1 MIAPL
6 INGTF
11 PLIALDAV
19 RENSTAPTSIITY
32 GRFLEYIDNGW
43 VKKVD
48 FYNNSKFAIV
58 EASTP
63 ESGYRVQRIGVNVP
77 NKDVKL
83 IRKLKDFEINFDV
96 HAVEASTKAFEL
108 FSVNFFTVSIFFG
121 LLFGLY
127 FVVNRVS
134 DRSNKTRRNNSGGGG
149 MNNPFNPFGFRQF
162 FQTRARYDS
171 VPVTGVT
178 FDDVAGIDE
187 VKEEFQEIVTFLKKP
202 ERYTRVGA
210 KIPKGVLLSGP
221 PGTGKTLL
229 AKAIAG
235 EAKVPFFSC
244 SASEFVELFVGIGA
258 SRIRDLFRRAKAKTP
273 CIIFIDEIDAVGRQ
287 RGFGVGGGNDE
298 REQTLN
304 QLLTEMDGFETNN
317 GVIVIA
323 ATNRVDILDSALL
336 RPGRFD
342 RQLTVGFPD
351 AKARLAILKVHA
363 KDKKLDKDVEIQT
376 IAKRTPG
383 FSGADLANVMNEAAI
398 LTARYNEKAITT
410 KRLNEALDKVTGGI
424 PRPPMEENRYKRILA
439 YHEVGHALTASLL
452 EYHDPVEMVSLI
464 PRGRT
469 RSTTT
474 FVPSEETM
482 YSRNQL
488 LTRLVSLLAGRAA
501 EEVVFGKAEVTT
513 IAVDDIQRAT
523 ILARQIVTE
532 YGMSPLGPVALEDTQ
547 PRDAMLRS
555 AGQSYSEELTTLID
569 TMVRLH
575 VEHAYNEALSII
587 QNNRSL
593 LDKLVNQ
600 IIQKE
605 TLEGYEIRSLL
616 ADAKP
621 IRLLLPASKL
631 KQNSSVVELIRKEM
645 ENLLNTQK
653 YIDKIKTIRSQEDEE
668 KLLEEV
674 MDEATTK
681 VQQSDNL
688 ISVVNLISS
697 EPSFT

>member
-1 MIAPL
+1 M
-6 INGTF
+6 NGLFIGGPTN
-11 PLIALDAV
+11 LIAL
-19 RENSTAPTSIITY
+19 ENIKETNIAPTSIITY

-48 FYNNSKFAIV
+48 FYNNSKFAVV
-58 EASTP
+58 EAATP
-63 ESGYRVQRIGVNVP
+63 ESGYRLQRIGVNVP

-83 IRKLKDFEINFDV
+83 IRKLKDSSINFDV
-96 HAVEASTKAFEL
+96 HAVEPSAKAFEL

-121 LLFGLY
+121 LIFGLY
-127 FVVNRVS
+127 FIVNRIT
-134 DRSNKTRRNNSGGGG
+134 SNNGRNNSGG

-178 FDDVAGIDE
+178 FDDIAGIDE
-187 VKEEFQEIVTFLKKP
+187 IKEEFQEIVTFLKKP

-258 SRIRDLFRRAKAKTP
+258 SRIRDLFRRAKSKTP

-342 RQLTVGFPD
+342 RQLAVGFPD

-363 KDKKLDKDVEIQT
+363 KDKKLDKDIEIQT

-469 RSTTT
+469 KSSTT

-547 PRDAMLRS
+547 PRDAFMRNS
-555 AGQSYSEELTTLID
+555 SQSYSEELTTLID

-575 VEHAYNEALSII
+575 IEHAYNEALSII
-587 QNNRSL
+587 QDNRLL

-616 ADAKP
+616 AEAKP

-631 KQNSSVVELIRKEM
+631 NQNSSVVELIREEM
-645 ENLLNTQK
+645 ENLLNTPK
-653 YIDKIKTIRSQEDEE
+653 YIEKIKTVRSQEDEE
-668 KLLEEV
+668 KLFEDV
-674 MDEATTK
+674 MDEATLKIQKNEKLT
-681 VQQSDNL
+681 
-688 ISVVNLISS
+688 SVVKLIGTES
-697 EPSFT
+697 TI

>member
-6 INGTF
+6 TSGTHT
-11 PLIALDAV
+11 LVAVDAV
-19 RENSTAPTSIITY
+19 RENSPAPTSIITY

-43 VKKVD
+43 VKRVD
-48 FYNNSKFAIV
+48 FYNNSKFAVV

-63 ESGYRVQRIGVNVP
+63 ESDYKSQRIGVNVP

-83 IRKLKDFEINFDV
+83 IRKLKDSGINFDV
-96 HAVEASTKAFEL
+96 HAIEGATKDFAF
-108 FSVNFFTVSIFFG
+108 FSLNFFTVSIIFG
-121 LLFGLY
+121 LVIGVY
-127 FVVNRVS
+127 FLVNRVS
-134 DRSNKTRRNNSGGGG
+134 DRSNKSRRNSGGGG
-149 MNNPFNPFGFRQF
+149 LNNPFNPFGFRQF

-287 RGFGVGGGNDE
+287 RGSGIGGGNDE

-363 KDKKLDKDVEIQT
+363 KDKKLDKDVELQT

-398 LTARYNEKAITT
+398 LTARYNEKSITT

-469 RSTTT
+469 RSSTT

-523 ILARQIVTE
+523 GLARQIITE

-547 PRDAMLRS
+547 PRDAMIRTS
-555 AGQSYSEELTTLID
+555 GQSYSEELTTLID

-575 VEHAYNEALSII
+575 IEHAYNEALSII
-587 QNNRSL
+587 QNNRAL

-616 ADAKP
+616 AEAKP

-631 KQNSSVVELIRKEM
+631 KQNSSVVELIREEM
-645 ENLLNTQK
+645 EGLLNTAK
-653 YIDKIKTIRSQEDEE
+653 YIERIKTIRSQDDEE
-668 KLLEEV
+668 KLLEDV

-681 VQQSDNL
+681 VQQSEKL
-688 ISVVNLISS
+688 ASLVNLTSS
-697 EPSFT
+697 EASFS

>member
-1 MIAPL
+1 M
-6 INGTF
+6 NGLFIGGPTN
-11 PLIALDAV
+11 LIAL
-19 RENSTAPTSIITY
+19 ENIKETNIAPTSIITY

-48 FYNNSKFAIV
+48 FYNNSKFAVV
-58 EASTP
+58 EAATP
-63 ESGYRVQRIGVNVP
+63 ESGYRLQRIGVNVP

-83 IRKLKDFEINFDV
+83 IRKLKDSSINFDV
-96 HAVEASTKAFEL
+96 HAVEPSAKAFEL

-121 LLFGLY
+121 LIFGLY
-127 FVVNRVS
+127 FIVNRIT
-134 DRSNKTRRNNSGGGG
+134 SNNGRNNSGGI
-149 MNNPFNPFGFRQF
+149 NNPFNPFGFRQF

-178 FDDVAGIDE
+178 FDDIAGIDE
-187 VKEEFQEIVTFLKKP
+187 IKEEFQEIVTFLKKP

-258 SRIRDLFRRAKAKTP
+258 SRIRDLFRRAKSKTP

-342 RQLTVGFPD
+342 RQLAVGFPD

-469 RSTTT
+469 KSSTT

-547 PRDAMLRS
+547 PRDAFMRNS
-555 AGQSYSEELTTLID
+555 SQSYSEELTTLID

-575 VEHAYNEALSII
+575 IEHAYNEALSII
-587 QNNRSL
+587 QDNRLL

-616 ADAKP
+616 AEAKP

-631 KQNSSVVELIRKEM
+631 NQNSSVVELIREEM
-645 ENLLNTQK
+645 ENLLNTPK
-653 YIDKIKTIRSQEDEE
+653 YVEKIKTVRSQEDEE
-668 KLLEEV
+668 KLFEDV
-674 MDEATTK
+674 MDEATLKIQKNEKLT
-681 VQQSDNL
+681 
-688 ISVVNLISS
+688 SVVKLIGTES
-697 EPSFT
+697 TI

>member
-1 MIAPL
+1 MSDFLINFATTDLVAIAP
-6 INGTF
+6 T
-11 PLIALDAV
+11 
-19 RENSTAPTSIITY
+19 REAPAPTSIITY
-32 GRFLEYIDNGW
+32 GRFLEYLENGW

-48 FYNNSKFAIV
+48 FYNNSKFAVV
-58 EASTP
+58 EAATP
-63 ESGYRVQRIGVNVP
+63 ESGYRLQRIGVNVP
-77 NKDVKL
+77 TKDVKL
-83 IRKLKDFEINFDV
+83 IRKLKDSAINFDV
-96 HAVEASTKAFEL
+96 HAGEASAKAFEL
-108 FSVNFFTVSIFFG
+108 FSINFFTVSIFFG
-121 LLFGLY
+121 LLLGVY
-127 FVVNRVS
+127 FVVSRAS
-134 DRSNKTRRNNSGGGG
+134 DRSNKGGRNGSGL
-149 MNNPFNPFGFRQF
+149 NNPFNPFGFRQF

-187 VKEEFQEIVTFLKKP
+187 VKEEFQEIVTFLQKP

-287 RGFGVGGGNDE
+287 RGVGVGGGNDE

-342 RQLTVGFPD
+342 RQLVVGFPD

-363 KDKKLDKDVEIQT
+363 KDKKLDKDLELES

-398 LTARYNEKAITT
+398 LTARYNEKSITT
-410 KRLNEALDKVTGGI
+410 KHLNEALEKVTGGI

-469 RSTTT
+469 RSSTT

-547 PRDAMLRS
+547 PRDAMIRNS
-555 AGQSYSEELTTLID
+555 GQSYSEELTTLID

-575 VEHAYNEALSII
+575 IEHAYNEALSII
-587 QNNRSL
+587 QENRGL
-593 LDKLVNQ
+593 LDKLVNK

-605 TLEGYEIRSLL
+605 SLEGYEIRSLL

-621 IRLLLPASKL
+621 IRLILPASKL
-631 KQNSSVVELIRKEM
+631 KQNSPVVELIRKEM

-653 YIDKIKTIRSQEDEE
+653 YIERIKTVRSQEEEE
-668 KLLEEV
+668 KLLEDV
-674 MDEATTK
+674 MDEATFRVEK
-681 VQQSDNL
+681 DEKL
-688 ISVVNLISS
+688 ASVVDVIFSN
-697 EPSFT
+697 

>member
-1 MIAPL
+1 MIAL
-6 INGTF
+6 FTGGMET
-11 PLIALDAV
+11 LVALDAV

-32 GRFLEYIDNGW
+32 GRFLEYIENGW

-48 FYNNSKFAIV
+48 FYNNSKFAVI

-63 ESGYRVQRIGVNVP
+63 ESGYRSQKIGVNVP
-77 NKDVKL
+77 NKDIKL
-83 IRKLKDFEINFDV
+83 IRKLKDSGINFDV
-96 HAVEASTKAFEL
+96 HAIESSTKGFEL

-121 LLFGLY
+121 LLLGLY
-127 FVVNRVS
+127 FLVNRLS
-134 DRSNKTRRNNSGGGG
+134 DRSNKARRNNSGS
-149 MNNPFNPFGFRQF
+149 NNPFNPFGFRQF

-171 VPVTGVT
+171 VPVTGIT

-342 RQLTVGFPD
+342 RQLVVGLPD
-351 AKARLAILKVHA
+351 AKARLAIIKVHA
-363 KDKKLDKDVEIQT
+363 KDKKLDKDLELET

-398 LTARYNEKAITT
+398 LTARYNERAITT

-469 RSTTT
+469 RSSTT

-513 IAVDDIQRAT
+513 VAVDDIQRAT
-523 ILARQIVTE
+523 FLARQIVTE
-532 YGMSPLGPVALEDTQ
+532 YGMSPLGPVALEDQQ
-547 PRDAMLRS
+547 PRDAMIRNS
-555 AGQSYSEELTTLID
+555 GQGYSEELTTLID

-575 VEHAYNEALSII
+575 IEHAYNEALSII
-587 QNNRSL
+587 QDNRAL
-593 LDKLVNQ
+593 LDKLVNR

-621 IRLLLPASKL
+621 IRLILPASKL
-631 KQNSSVVELIRKEM
+631 RQNSSVVELIRQEM
-645 ENLLNTQK
+645 EELLNSQP
-653 YIDKIKTIRSQEDEE
+653 YLDRIKSIKSQEDEE
-668 KLLEEV
+668 KLLEDV
-674 MDEATTK
+674 MDQATLEVEK
-681 VQQSDNL
+681 SDKL
-688 ISVVNLISS
+688 TSVVNLISS
-697 EPSFT
+697 EGTI

>member
-1 MIAPL
+1 MSGLFISGPVNL
-6 INGTF
+6 
-11 PLIALDAV
+11 LAV
-19 RENSTAPTSIITY
+19 ESMKENATAPTSIITY

-48 FYNNSKFAIV
+48 FYNNSKFAVV
-58 EASTP
+58 EAATP
-63 ESGYRVQRIGVNVP
+63 ESGYRLQRIGVNVP

-83 IRKLKDFEINFDV
+83 IRKLKDSSINFDV
-96 HAVEASTKAFEL
+96 HAVEPSAKAFEL

-121 LLFGLY
+121 VILGLY
-127 FVVNRVS
+127 FIVNRIT
-134 DRSNKTRRNNSGGGG
+134 DKSNKARRNNSGGG

-178 FDDVAGIDE
+178 FDDIAGIDE
-187 VKEEFQEIVTFLKKP
+187 IKEEFQEIVTFLKKP

-287 RGFGVGGGNDE
+287 RGSGVGGGNDE

-342 RQLTVGFPD
+342 RQLAVGFPD
-351 AKARLAILKVHA
+351 AKARLAILNVHA
-363 KDKKLDKDVEIQT
+363 KDKKLDKDIELQT

-398 LTARYNEKAITT
+398 LTARYNEKSITT

-469 RSTTT
+469 KSSTT
-474 FVPSEETM
+474 FVPTEETM

-523 ILARQIVTE
+523 ILARQIITE
-532 YGMSPLGPVALEDTQ
+532 YGMSPLGPVALEDSQ
-547 PRDAMLRS
+547 PRDALMRNS
-555 AGQSYSEELTTLID
+555 SQSYSEDLTTLID

-587 QNNRSL
+587 QENRAL

-616 ADAKP
+616 AEAKP
-621 IRLLLPASKL
+621 IRLLLPSSKL
-631 KQNSSVVELIRKEM
+631 NQNSSVVELIREEM
-645 ENLLNTQK
+645 ENLLNTSK
-653 YIDKIKTIRSQEDEE
+653 YIQKLKTIRSQDDEE
-668 KLLEEV
+668 KLLEDV
-674 MDEATTK
+674 MEEATIK
-681 VQQSDNL
+681 IQQSEKLTSVLNL
-688 ISVVNLISS
+688 IGS
-697 EPSFT
+697 

>member
-1 MIAPL
+1 MVVDTTSAMT
-6 INGTF
+6 TF
-11 PLIALDAV
+11 VAIDGV
-19 RENSTAPTSIITY
+19 TETSVTPTSIITY
-32 GRFLEYIDNGW
+32 GRFLEYIENGW

-48 FYNNSKFAIV
+48 FYNNSKFAVI
-58 EASTP
+58 EAATP
-63 ESGYRVQRIGVNVP
+63 ESGYRSQKIGVNVP
-77 NKDVKL
+77 SKDIKL
-83 IRKLKDFEINFDV
+83 IRKLKDSNINFDV
-96 HAVEASTKAFEL
+96 HAVEASAKAFEL
-108 FSVNFFTVSIFFG
+108 FSINFFTISIFFG
-121 LLFGLY
+121 LLIGLY
-127 FVVNRVS
+127 FLVNRVS
-134 DRSNKTRRNNSGGGG
+134 DGSDKGRRSNSGS
-149 MNNPFNPFGFRQF
+149 NNPFNPFGFRQF
-162 FQTRARYDS
+162 FQARARYDS
-171 VPVTGVT
+171 VPVTGIT

-287 RGFGVGGGNDE
+287 RGSGIGGGNDE

-342 RQLTVGFPD
+342 RQLVVGFAD
-351 AKARLAILKVHA
+351 AKARLAIIKVHS
-363 KDKKLDKDVEIQT
+363 KDKKLDDDVELQT

-398 LTARYNEKAITT
+398 LTARNNEKAISM

-439 YHEVGHALTASLL
+439 YHEIGHALTASLL
-452 EYHDPVEMVSLI
+452 EYHDPVETVSLI

-469 RSTTT
+469 RSSTT
-474 FVPSEETM
+474 FIPSEETM

-488 LTRLVSLLAGRAA
+488 LTRLVSLMAGRAA
-501 EEVVFGKAEVTT
+501 EEIVFGKAEVTT

-523 ILARQIVTE
+523 FLARQIVTE
-532 YGMSPLGPVALEDTQ
+532 YGMSPLGPVALDSQQ
-547 PRDAMLRS
+547 PRDAMMRMS
-555 AGQSYSEELTTLID
+555 GQSYSQELTTLID

-575 VEHAYNEALSII
+575 VEHAYNEALTII
-587 QNNRSL
+587 QENRGL
-593 LDKLVNQ
+593 LDTLVNR

-616 ADAKP
+616 SEAKP
-621 IRLLLPASKL
+621 IRLILPSSKL
-631 KQNSSVVELIRKEM
+631 KQNSVVIELIREEM
-645 ENLLNTQK
+645 ERLLNTPL
-653 YIDKIKTIRSQEDEE
+653 YIKQIRSIKSQEDEE
-668 KLLEEV
+668 KLLETV
-674 MDEATTK
+674 MDEATRN
-681 VQQSDNL
+681 VENSDKINL
-688 ISVVNLISS
+688 AINLLAS
-697 EPSFT
+697 

>member
-1 MIAPL
+1 MSAFIATAMTGL
-6 INGTF
+6 
-11 PLIALDAV
+11 LALDATA
-19 RENSTAPTSIITY
+19 ETSPATAPTSIITY
-32 GRFLEYIDNGW
+32 GRFLEYIENGW

-48 FYNNSKFAIV
+48 FYNNSKFAVV
-58 EASTP
+58 EAATP
-63 ESGYRVQRIGVNVP
+63 ESGYKLQRIGVNVP
-77 NKDVKL
+77 SKDVKL
-83 IRKLKDFEINFDV
+83 IRKLKDSDINFDV
-96 HAVEASTKAFEL
+96 HAVEASAKAFEL

-121 LLFGLY
+121 LLLGLY
-127 FVVNRVS
+127 FLVNRAS
-134 DRSNKTRRNNSGGGG
+134 DRSNKSGRNSSGL
-149 MNNPFNPFGFRQF
+149 NNPFNPFGFRQF

-258 SRIRDLFRRAKAKTP
+258 SRIRDLFRRAKSKTP

-342 RQLTVGFPD
+342 RQLVVGFPD

-363 KDKKLDKDVEIQT
+363 KDKKLDKDLELGT

-398 LTARYNEKAITT
+398 LTARYNEKSITS

-469 RSTTT
+469 RSSTT

-513 IAVDDIQRAT
+513 IAVDDIQRASS
-523 ILARQIVTE
+523 LARQIVTE
-532 YGMSPLGPVALEDTQ
+532 YGMSPIGPVALEDTQ
-547 PRDAMLRS
+547 PRDAMIRNS
-555 AGQSYSEELTTLID
+555 GQSYSEELTTLID

-575 VEHAYNEALSII
+575 IEHAYNEALSII
-587 QNNRSL
+587 QENREL
-593 LDKLVNQ
+593 LDKLVNR

-616 ADAKP
+616 AEAKP
-621 IRLLLPASKL
+621 IRLILPASKL
-631 KQNSSVVELIRKEM
+631 KQNSSIVELIREEM
-645 ENLLNTQK
+645 EVLLNTPK
-653 YIDKIKTIRSQEDEE
+653 YIERIKTVKTQEDEE

-674 MDEATTK
+674 MDEATFK
-681 VQQSDNL
+681 VEKGEKL
-688 ISVVNLISS
+688 SS
-697 EPSFT
+697 LTSSMKSA

>member
-1 MIAPL
+1 MTL
-6 INGTF
+6 HFMSDSTT
-11 PLIALDAV
+11 LLALEGVSD
-19 RENSTAPTSIITY
+19 SSITPTSIITY
-32 GRFLEYIDNGW
+32 GRFLEYIENGW

-48 FYNNSKFAIV
+48 FYNNSKFAVV

-63 ESGYRVQRIGVNVP
+63 ESGYRSQKIGVNVP
-77 NKDVKL
+77 SKDVKL
-83 IRKLKDFEINFDV
+83 IRKLKDSNINFDV

-108 FSVNFFTVSIFFG
+108 FSVNFFTISIFFG

-127 FVVNRVS
+127 FLVNRVS
-134 DRSNKTRRNNSGGGG
+134 NRSDKAGGRSNSGS
-149 MNNPFNPFGFRQF
+149 NNPFNPFGFRQF

-171 VPVTGVT
+171 VPVTGIT

-287 RGFGVGGGNDE
+287 RGSGVGGGNDE

-351 AKARLAILKVHA
+351 AKARLEIIKVHA
-363 KDKKLDKDVEIQT
+363 KDKKLDKDLELET

-398 LTARYNEKAITT
+398 LTARYSEKAITT

-469 RSTTT
+469 RSSTT

-488 LTRLVSLLAGRAA
+488 LTRLVSLMAGRAA
-501 EEVVFGKAEVTT
+501 EEIVFGKAEVTT

-523 ILARQIVTE
+523 FLARQIVTE
-532 YGMSPLGPVALEDTQ
+532 YGMSPLGPVALDNQQ
-547 PRDAMLRS
+547 PRDAMMRG
-555 AGQSYSEELTTLID
+555 AGQSYSQELTTLID

-575 VEHAYNEALSII
+575 IEHAYNEALTII
-587 QNNRSL
+587 QENRSL
-593 LDKLVNQ
+593 LDSLVNR

-616 ADAKP
+616 SEAKP
-621 IRLLLPASKL
+621 IRLILPSSKL
-631 KQNSSVVELIRKEM
+631 KQNSGVIELIREEM
-645 ENLLNTQK
+645 EILLNTPE
-653 YIDKIKTIRSQEDEE
+653 YIKQIRAIKSQEDEE
-668 KLLEEV
+668 KLLETV
-674 MDEATTK
+674 MDEATRNVEK
-681 VQQSDNL
+681 SDKIKSTMNL
-688 ISVVNLISS
+688 IAS
-697 EPSFT
+697 

>member
-1 MIAPL
+1 MTL
-6 INGTF
+6 HFMSDSTT
-11 PLIALDAV
+11 LLALEGVSD
-19 RENSTAPTSIITY
+19 SSITPTSIITY
-32 GRFLEYIDNGW
+32 GRFLEYIENGW

-48 FYNNSKFAIV
+48 FYNNSKFAVV

-63 ESGYRVQRIGVNVP
+63 ESGYRSQKIGVNVP
-77 NKDVKL
+77 SKDVKL
-83 IRKLKDFEINFDV
+83 IRKLKDSNINFDV

-108 FSVNFFTVSIFFG
+108 FSVNFFTISIFFG

-127 FVVNRVS
+127 FLVNRVS
-134 DRSNKTRRNNSGGGG
+134 NRSDKAGGRSNSGS
-149 MNNPFNPFGFRQF
+149 NNPFNPFGFRQF

-171 VPVTGVT
+171 VPVTGIT

-287 RGFGVGGGNDE
+287 RGSGVGGGNDE

-351 AKARLAILKVHA
+351 AKARLEIIKVHA
-363 KDKKLDKDVEIQT
+363 KDKKLDKDLELET

-398 LTARYNEKAITT
+398 LTARYSEKAITT

-469 RSTTT
+469 RSSTT

-488 LTRLVSLLAGRAA
+488 LTRLVSLMAGRAA
-501 EEVVFGKAEVTT
+501 EEIVFGKAEVTT

-523 ILARQIVTE
+523 FLARQIVTE
-532 YGMSPLGPVALEDTQ
+532 YGMSPLGPVALDNQQ
-547 PRDAMLRS
+547 PRDAMMRG
-555 AGQSYSEELTTLID
+555 AGQSYSQELTTLID

-575 VEHAYNEALSII
+575 IEHAYNEALTII
-587 QNNRSL
+587 QENRSL
-593 LDKLVNQ
+593 LDSLVNR

-616 ADAKP
+616 SEAKP
-621 IRLLLPASKL
+621 IRLILPSSKL
-631 KQNSSVVELIRKEM
+631 KQNSGVIELIREEM
-645 ENLLNTQK
+645 EILLNTPE
-653 YIDKIKTIRSQEDEE
+653 YIKQIRSIKSQEDEE
-668 KLLEEV
+668 KLLETV
-674 MDEATTK
+674 MDEATRNVEK
-681 VQQSDNL
+681 SDKIKSTMNL
-688 ISVVNLISS
+688 IAS
-697 EPSFT
+697 

>member
-19 RENSTAPTSIITY
+19 RENATAPTSIITY

-63 ESGYRVQRIGVNVP
+63 ESGYKAQRIGVNVP

-83 IRKLKDFEINFDV
+83 IRKLKDSGINFDV

-108 FSVNFFTVSIFFG
+108 FSVNFFTVSIVFG

-134 DRSNKTRRNNSGGGG
+134 DRSNNTRRNNSGGGG

-593 LDKLVNQ
+593 LDRLVNQ

-616 ADAKP
+616 AEAKP
-621 IRLLLPASKL
+621 IRLLLPPSKL

-653 YIDKIKTIRSQEDEE
+653 YIDKIKSIRSQEDEE

-674 MDEATTK
+674 MDEASTK
-681 VQQSDNL
+681 VLQSDKLNSL
-688 ISVVNLISS
+688 VNLIPS

>member
-1 MIAPL
+1 MIGLFTSGAETL
-6 INGTF
+6 VAVDAINDT
-11 PLIALDAV
+11 A
-19 RENSTAPTSIITY
+19 TAPTSIITY
-32 GRFLEYIDNGW
+32 GRFLEYIENGW
-43 VKKVD
+43 VKRVD
-48 FYNNSKFAIV
+48 FYNNSKFAVV

-63 ESGYRVQRIGVNVP
+63 ESGYRSQRIGVNVP
-77 NKDVKL
+77 NKDIKL
-83 IRKLKDFEINFDV
+83 IRKLKDSGINFDV
-96 HAVEASTKAFEL
+96 HAIEQSTKPFEF
-108 FSVNFFTVSIFFG
+108 FSVNFVTVSI
-121 LLFGLY
+121 LFGLVLGGY
-127 FVVNRVS
+127 FLFNRAS
-134 DRSNKTRRNNSGGGG
+134 DSSNKSRRNPSGGSGGG
-149 MNNPFNPFGFRQF
+149 NNPFNPFGFRQF
-162 FQTRARYDS
+162 FQTKARYDS

-258 SRIRDLFRRAKAKTP
+258 SRIRDLFKRAKAKTP

-287 RGFGVGGGNDE
+287 RGSGVGGGNDE

-342 RQLTVGFPD
+342 RQLVVGFPD
-351 AKARLAILKVHA
+351 AKARLSILKVHA
-363 KDKKLDKDVEIQT
+363 KDKKIDSDVQLDTV
-376 IAKRTPG
+376 AKRTPG

-398 LTARYNEKAITT
+398 LTARYNETSITI

-424 PRPPMEENRYKRILA
+424 PKPPMEENRYKRILA

-469 RSTTT
+469 KSSTTY
-474 FVPSEETM
+474 VPSEETM

-513 IAVDDIQRAT
+513 VGVDDIQRAT
-523 ILARQIVTE
+523 FLARQIVTE
-532 YGMSPLGPVALEDTQ
+532 YGMSPLGPVALEDQQ
-547 PRDAMLRS
+547 PRDAMMRGS
-555 AGQSYSEELTTLID
+555 SQGYSEELTTLID

-575 VEHAYNEALSII
+575 IEHAYNEALSII
-587 QNNRSL
+587 QENRTL
-593 LDKLVNQ
+593 LDKLVNK

-616 ADAKP
+616 AEAKP
-621 IRLLLPASKL
+621 IRLILPSSKL
-631 KQNSSVVELIRKEM
+631 RQNSPVVELIREEM
-645 ENLLNTQK
+645 EGLLNTEK
-653 YIDKIKTIRSQEDEE
+653 YIERIKSIRSQEDEE
-668 KLLEEV
+668 KILEDV
-674 MDEATTK
+674 MDEASIK
-681 VQQSDNL
+681 VEKSDKL
-688 ISVVNLISS
+688 TSVVNLLAA
-697 EPSFT
+697 ENK

>member
-1 MIAPL
+1 MIGLFTSGAETL
-6 INGTF
+6 VAVDAINDT
-11 PLIALDAV
+11 AA
-19 RENSTAPTSIITY
+19 APTSIITY
-32 GRFLEYIDNGW
+32 GRFLEYIENGW
-43 VKKVD
+43 VKRVD
-48 FYNNSKFAIV
+48 FYNNSKFAVV

-63 ESGYRVQRIGVNVP
+63 ESGYRSQRIGVNVP
-77 NKDVKL
+77 NKDIKL
-83 IRKLKDFEINFDV
+83 IRKLKDSGINFDV
-96 HAVEASTKAFEL
+96 HAIEQSTKPFEF
-108 FSVNFFTVSIFFG
+108 FSVNFVTVSI
-121 LLFGLY
+121 LFGLVLGGY
-127 FVVNRVS
+127 FLFNRAS
-134 DRSNKTRRNNSGGGG
+134 DSSNKSRRNPSGGGG
-149 MNNPFNPFGFRQF
+149 NNPFNPFGFRQF
-162 FQTRARYDS
+162 FQTKARYDS

-258 SRIRDLFRRAKAKTP
+258 SRIRDLFKRAKAKTP

-287 RGFGVGGGNDE
+287 RGSGVGGGNDE

-342 RQLTVGFPD
+342 RQLVVGFPD
-351 AKARLAILKVHA
+351 SKARLSILKVHA
-363 KDKKLDKDVEIQT
+363 KDKKIDSEVQLDTV
-376 IAKRTPG
+376 AKRTPG

-398 LTARYNEKAITT
+398 LTARYNETSITT

-424 PRPPMEENRYKRILA
+424 PKPPMEENRYKRILA

-469 RSTTT
+469 KSSTTY
-474 FVPSEETM
+474 VPSEETM

-513 IAVDDIQRAT
+513 VGVDDIQRAT
-523 ILARQIVTE
+523 FLARQIVTE
-532 YGMSPLGPVALEDTQ
+532 YGMSPLGPVALEDQQ
-547 PRDAMLRS
+547 PRDAMMRGS
-555 AGQSYSEELTTLID
+555 SQGYSEELTTLID

-575 VEHAYNEALSII
+575 IEHAYNEALSII
-587 QNNRSL
+587 QENRTL
-593 LDKLVNQ
+593 LDKLVNK

-616 ADAKP
+616 AEAKP
-621 IRLLLPASKL
+621 IRLILPSSKL
-631 KQNSSVVELIRKEM
+631 RQNSPVVELIREEM
-645 ENLLNTQK
+645 EGLLNTDK
-653 YIDKIKTIRSQEDEE
+653 YIERIKSIRSQEDEE
-668 KLLEEV
+668 KILEDV
-674 MDEATTK
+674 MDEASIK
-681 VQQSDNL
+681 VEKSDKL
-688 ISVVNLISS
+688 TSVVNLLAAANK
-697 EPSFT
+697 

>member
-1 MIAPL
+1 MIGLFISGPVNL
-6 INGTF
+6 
-11 PLIALDAV
+11 LAV
-19 RENSTAPTSIITY
+19 ESIKENATAPTSIITY

-48 FYNNSKFAIV
+48 FYNNSKFAVV
-58 EASTP
+58 EAATP
-63 ESGYRVQRIGVNVP
+63 ESGYRLQRIGVNVP

-83 IRKLKDFEINFDV
+83 IRKLKDSSINFDV
-96 HAVEASTKAFEL
+96 HAIEPSAKAFEL

-121 LLFGLY
+121 LILGLY
-127 FVVNRVS
+127 FIVNRIT
-134 DRSNKTRRNNSGGGG
+134 DKSNKAKRNNSGGG

-178 FDDVAGIDE
+178 FDDIAGIDE
-187 VKEEFQEIVTFLKKP
+187 IKEEFQEIVTFLKKP

-258 SRIRDLFRRAKAKTP
+258 SRIRDLFRRAKSKTP

-342 RQLTVGFPD
+342 RQLVVGFPD

-363 KDKKLDKDVEIQT
+363 KDKKIDKDVELQT

-398 LTARYNEKAITT
+398 LTARYNEKSITI

-469 RSTTT
+469 KSSTT

-532 YGMSPLGPVALEDTQ
+532 YGMSPLGPVALEDSQ
-547 PRDAMLRS
+547 PRDALMRNS
-555 AGQSYSEELTTLID
+555 SQSYSEELTTLID

-587 QNNRSL
+587 QENRSL

-616 ADAKP
+616 AEAKP
-621 IRLLLPASKL
+621 IRLLLPSSKL
-631 KQNSSVVELIRKEM
+631 NQNSSVVELIREEM
-645 ENLLNTQK
+645 ENLLNTSK
-653 YIDKIKTIRSQEDEE
+653 YIQKLKTIRSQEDEE
-668 KLLEEV
+668 KLLENV

-681 VQQSDNL
+681 IQQSEKLASVLKL
-688 ISVVNLISS
+688 IGS
-697 EPSFT
+697 ENSI

>member
-1 MIAPL
+1 MTIDL
-6 INGTF
+6 ISGST
-11 PLIALDAV
+11 LLVALDAAS
-19 RENSTAPTSIITY
+19 ENSVTPTSIITY
-32 GRFLEYIDNGW
+32 GRFLEYIENGW

-48 FYNNSKFAIV
+48 FYNNSKFAVI

-63 ESGYRVQRIGVNVP
+63 ESGYRSQKIGVNVP
-77 NKDVKL
+77 SKDVKL
-83 IRKLKDFEINFDV
+83 IRKLKDSNINFDV

-108 FSVNFFTVSIFFG
+108 FSLNFFTISIFFG
-121 LLFGLY
+121 VLVGLY
-127 FVVNRVS
+127 FLVSRVS
-134 DRSNKTRRNNSGGGG
+134 DRSDKGRRSTSGS
-149 MNNPFNPFGFRQF
+149 NNPFNPFGFRQF

-287 RGFGVGGGNDE
+287 RGSGIGGGNDE

-342 RQLTVGFPD
+342 RQLVVGFAD
-351 AKARLAILKVHA
+351 AKARLEILKVHA
-363 KDKKLDKDVEIQT
+363 KDKKLDKDVELGT

-469 RSTTT
+469 KSSTT

-488 LTRLVSLLAGRAA
+488 LTRLVSLMAGRAA
-501 EEVVFGKAEVTT
+501 EEIVFGKAEVTT

-523 ILARQIVTE
+523 FLARQIVTE
-532 YGMSPLGPVALEDTQ
+532 YGMSPLGPVALDNQQ
-547 PRDAMLRS
+547 PRDAMMRS
-555 AGQSYSEELTTLID
+555 AGQSYSQELTTLID

-575 VEHAYNEALSII
+575 IEHAYNEALTII
-587 QNNRSL
+587 QENRSL
-593 LDKLVNQ
+593 LDTLVNK

-616 ADAKP
+616 SEAKP
-621 IRLLLPASKL
+621 IRLILPSSKL
-631 KQNSSVVELIRKEM
+631 KQNSGVIELIREEM
-645 ENLLNTQK
+645 ENLLNTPE
-653 YIDKIKTIRSQEDEE
+653 YIKQIRSIKSQEDEE
-668 KLLEEV
+668 KLLETV
-674 MDEATTK
+674 MDEATRNVEKSDK
-681 VQQSDNL
+681 VKSTINL
-688 ISVVNLISS
+688 LTS
-697 EPSFT
+697 

>member
-1 MIAPL
+1 MTL
-6 INGTF
+6 HFMSDSTT
-11 PLIALDAV
+11 LLALEGVSD
-19 RENSTAPTSIITY
+19 SSITPTSIITY
-32 GRFLEYIDNGW
+32 GRFLEYIENGW

-48 FYNNSKFAIV
+48 FYNNSKFAVV

-63 ESGYRVQRIGVNVP
+63 ESGYRSQKIGVNVP
-77 NKDVKL
+77 SKDVKL
-83 IRKLKDFEINFDV
+83 IRKLKDSNINFDV

-108 FSVNFFTVSIFFG
+108 FSVNFFTISIFFG

-127 FVVNRVS
+127 FLVNRVS
-134 DRSNKTRRNNSGGGG
+134 NRSDKAGGRSNSSS
-149 MNNPFNPFGFRQF
+149 NNPFNPFGFRQF

-171 VPVTGVT
+171 VPVTGIT

-287 RGFGVGGGNDE
+287 RGSGVGGGNDE

-351 AKARLAILKVHA
+351 AKARLEIIKVHA
-363 KDKKLDKDVEIQT
+363 KDKKLDKDLELET

-398 LTARYNEKAITT
+398 LTARYSEKAITT

-469 RSTTT
+469 RSSTT

-488 LTRLVSLLAGRAA
+488 LTRLVSLMAGRAA
-501 EEVVFGKAEVTT
+501 EEIVFGKAEVTT

-523 ILARQIVTE
+523 FLARQIVTE
-532 YGMSPLGPVALEDTQ
+532 YGMSPLGPVALDNQQ
-547 PRDAMLRS
+547 PRDAMMRG
-555 AGQSYSEELTTLID
+555 AGQSYSQELTTLID

-575 VEHAYNEALSII
+575 IEHAYNEALTII
-587 QNNRSL
+587 QENRSL
-593 LDKLVNQ
+593 LDSLVNR

-616 ADAKP
+616 SEAKP
-621 IRLLLPASKL
+621 IRLILPSSKL
-631 KQNSSVVELIRKEM
+631 KQNSGVIELIREEM
-645 ENLLNTQK
+645 EILLNTPE
-653 YIDKIKTIRSQEDEE
+653 YIKQIRSIKSQEDEE
-668 KLLEEV
+668 KLLETV
-674 MDEATTK
+674 MDEATRNVEK
-681 VQQSDNL
+681 SDKIKSTMNL
-688 ISVVNLISS
+688 IAS
-697 EPSFT
+697 

>member
-1 MIAPL
+1 MTLDL
-6 INGTF
+6 ISGSGT
-11 PLIALDAV
+11 LIALDNVSDNAI
-19 RENSTAPTSIITY
+19 TPTSIITY
-32 GRFLEYIDNGW
+32 GRFLEYIENGW

-48 FYNNSKFAIV
+48 FYNNSKFAVV

-63 ESGYRVQRIGVNVP
+63 ESGYRSQKIGVNVP
-77 NKDVKL
+77 SKDVKL
-83 IRKLKDFEINFDV
+83 IRKLKDSNINFDV

-108 FSVNFFTVSIFFG
+108 FSVNFFTISIFFG

-127 FVVNRVS
+127 FLVNRVS
-134 DRSNKTRRNNSGGGG
+134 DGSNKGRRSSSGS
-149 MNNPFNPFGFRQF
+149 NNPFNPFGFRQF

-171 VPVTGVT
+171 VPVTGIT

-287 RGFGVGGGNDE
+287 RGSGVGGGNDE

-342 RQLTVGFPD
+342 RQLVVGFPD
-351 AKARLAILKVHA
+351 AKARLEIIKVHA
-363 KDKKLDKDVEIQT
+363 KDKKLDKDLELET

-469 RSTTT
+469 KSSTT

-488 LTRLVSLLAGRAA
+488 LTRLVSLMAGRAA
-501 EEVVFGKAEVTT
+501 EEIVFGKAEVTT

-523 ILARQIVTE
+523 FLARQIVTE
-532 YGMSPLGPVALEDTQ
+532 YGMSPLGPVALDNQQ
-547 PRDAMLRS
+547 PRDAMMRS
-555 AGQSYSEELTTLID
+555 SGQSYSQELTTLID

-575 VEHAYNEALSII
+575 IEHAYNEALTII
-587 QNNRSL
+587 QENRSL
-593 LDKLVNQ
+593 LDTLVNK

-616 ADAKP
+616 SEAKP
-621 IRLLLPASKL
+621 IRLILPSSKL
-631 KQNSSVVELIRKEM
+631 KQNSGVIELIREEM
-645 ENLLNTQK
+645 ETLLNTPE
-653 YIDKIKTIRSQEDEE
+653 YIEQIRSIKSQEDEE
-668 KLLEEV
+668 KLLETV
-674 MDEATTK
+674 MDEATRNVEK
-681 VQQSDNL
+681 SDKIKSTINL
-688 ISVVNLISS
+688 IAS
-697 EPSFT
+697 

>member
-1 MIAPL
+1 MIGLFISGPVNL
-6 INGTF
+6 
-11 PLIALDAV
+11 LAV
-19 RENSTAPTSIITY
+19 ESIKENATAPTSIITY

-48 FYNNSKFAIV
+48 FYNNSKFAVV
-58 EASTP
+58 EAATP
-63 ESGYRVQRIGVNVP
+63 ESGYRLQRIGVNVP

-83 IRKLKDFEINFDV
+83 IRKLKDSSINFDV
-96 HAVEASTKAFEL
+96 HAIEPSAKAFEL

-121 LLFGLY
+121 LILGLY
-127 FVVNRVS
+127 FIVNRIT
-134 DRSNKTRRNNSGGGG
+134 DKSNKAKRNNSGGG

-178 FDDVAGIDE
+178 FDDIAGIDE
-187 VKEEFQEIVTFLKKP
+187 IKEEFQEIVTFLKKP

-258 SRIRDLFRRAKAKTP
+258 SRIRDLFRRAKSKTP

-342 RQLTVGFPD
+342 RQLVVGFPD

-363 KDKKLDKDVEIQT
+363 KDKKIDKDVELQT

-398 LTARYNEKAITT
+398 LTARYNEKSITI

-469 RSTTT
+469 KSSTT

-532 YGMSPLGPVALEDTQ
+532 YGMSPLGPVALEDSQ
-547 PRDAMLRS
+547 PRDALMRNS
-555 AGQSYSEELTTLID
+555 SQSYSEELTTLID

-587 QNNRSL
+587 QENRSL

-616 ADAKP
+616 AEAKP
-621 IRLLLPASKL
+621 IRLLLPSSKL
-631 KQNSSVVELIRKEM
+631 NQNSSVVELIREEM
-645 ENLLNTQK
+645 ENLLNTSK
-653 YIDKIKTIRSQEDEE
+653 YIQKLKTIRSQEDEE
-668 KLLEEV
+668 KLLENV

-681 VQQSDNL
+681 IQQSEKLASVLKL
-688 ISVVNLISS
+688 IGSESS
-697 EPSFT
+697 I

>member
-1 MIAPL
+1 MVGLFTSGAHTL
-6 INGTF
+6 VAVD
-11 PLIALDAV
+11 ALNDTSA
-19 RENSTAPTSIITY
+19 APTSIITY
-32 GRFLEYIDNGW
+32 GRFLEYIENGW
-43 VKKVD
+43 VKRVD
-48 FYNNSKFAIV
+48 FYNSSKFAVV
-58 EASTP
+58 EAATP
-63 ESGYRVQRIGVNVP
+63 ESGYRSQRIGVNVP
-77 NKDVKL
+77 NKDIKL
-83 IRKLKDFEINFDV
+83 IRKLKDSGINFDV
-96 HAVEASTKAFEL
+96 HAAESSTKGFEL
-108 FSVNFFTVSIFFG
+108 FSVNFVTVSIVFG
-121 LLFGLY
+121 LILGVY
-127 FVVNRVS
+127 FLVNRVS
-134 DRSNKTRRNNSGGGG
+134 DRSSKSRRNNPSGGG
-149 MNNPFNPFGFRQF
+149 NNPFNPFGFRQF
-162 FQTRARYDS
+162 FQTKARYDS

-178 FDDVAGIDE
+178 FEDVAGIDE

-287 RGFGVGGGNDE
+287 RGSGVGGGNDE

-351 AKARLAILKVHA
+351 AKARLSILKVHA
-363 KDKKLDKDVEIQT
+363 KDKKLDKDFQLDTV
-376 IAKRTPG
+376 AKRTPG

-398 LTARYNEKAITT
+398 LTARYNEKSISI

-469 RSTTT
+469 KSSTTY
-474 FVPSEETM
+474 VPSEETM

-513 IAVDDIQRAT
+513 VGVDDIQRAT
-523 ILARQIVTE
+523 FLARQIVTE
-532 YGMSPLGPVALEDTQ
+532 YGMSPLGPIALEDQQ
-547 PRDAMLRS
+547 PRDVMMRGS
-555 AGQSYSEELTTLID
+555 GQGYSEELTTLID

-575 VEHAYNEALSII
+575 IEHAYNEALSII
-587 QNNRSL
+587 KENRVL
-593 LDKLVNQ
+593 LDKLVNK

-616 ADAKP
+616 AEAKP
-621 IRLLLPASKL
+621 IRLILPSSKL
-631 KQNSSVVELIRKEM
+631 RQNSPIVELIREEM
-645 ENLLNTQK
+645 ENLLNTDK
-653 YIDKIKTIRSQEDEE
+653 YVEKIKSIRSPEDEE
-668 KLLEEV
+668 KILEDV
-674 MDEATTK
+674 MEEATVK
-681 VQQSDNL
+681 VEKSEKL
-688 ISVVNLISS
+688 TSVVNLLVEGSK
-697 EPSFT
+697 

>member
-1 MIAPL
+1 MTVIFTSANTPL
-6 INGTF
+6 VTS
-11 PLIALDAV
+11 DV
-19 RENSTAPTSIITY
+19 TRDSSTAPTSIITY

-48 FYNNSKFAIV
+48 FYNNSKFVIV

-63 ESGYRVQRIGVNVP
+63 ESGYQNQRIGVNVP
-77 NKDVKL
+77 SKDIKL
-83 IRKLKDFEINFDV
+83 IRKLKDSNINFDV
-96 HAVEASTKAFEL
+96 HSGETSGKSFDF
-108 FSVNFFTVSIFFG
+108 FSLNFFTISIFLG
-121 LLFGLY
+121 LTVVLY
-127 FVVNRVS
+127 FIINRIS
-134 DRSNKTRRNNSGGGG
+134 DRSNRNGRNSSG
-149 MNNPFNPFGFRQF
+149 MGNPFNPFGFRQF

-342 RQLTVGFPD
+342 RQLVVGFPD

-363 KDKKLDKDVEIQT
+363 KDKKLDKDLELET

-398 LTARYNEKAITT
+398 LTARYNEKFITS

-469 RSTTT
+469 RSSTT

-523 ILARQIVTE
+523 SLARQIVTE
-532 YGMSPLGPVALEDTQ
+532 YGMSPLGPIALEDTQ
-547 PRDAMLRS
+547 PRDAMIRNAS
-555 AGQSYSEELTTLID
+555 QGYSQELTTLID

-575 VEHAYNEALSII
+575 IEHAYNEALSII
-587 QNNRSL
+587 QENRTL
-593 LDKLVNQ
+593 LDKLVNR

-616 ADAKP
+616 AEAKP
-621 IRLLLPASKL
+621 IRLILPASKL
-631 KQNSSVVELIRKEM
+631 KQNSSIVELIREEM
-645 ENLLNTQK
+645 ESLLNTKK
-653 YIDKIKTIRSQEDEE
+653 YIEQIKTLRSQEDEE

-674 MDEATTK
+674 MDEASSK
-681 VQQSDNL
+681 VEQ
-688 ISVVNLISS
+688 IEKSVLLDKYLTFS
-697 EPSFT
+697 

>member
-1 MIAPL
+1 M
-6 INGTF
+6 NGLFIGGPTN
-11 PLIALDAV
+11 LIAL
-19 RENSTAPTSIITY
+19 ETIKETNIAPTSIITY

-48 FYNNSKFAIV
+48 FYNNSKFAVV
-58 EASTP
+58 EAATP
-63 ESGYRVQRIGVNVP
+63 ESGYRLQRIGVNVP

-83 IRKLKDFEINFDV
+83 IRKLKDSSINFDV
-96 HAVEASTKAFEL
+96 HAVEPSAKAFEL
-108 FSVNFFTVSIFFG
+108 FSVNFFSVSIFFG
-121 LLFGLY
+121 LIFGLY
-127 FVVNRVS
+127 FIVNRIT
-134 DRSNKTRRNNSGGGG
+134 DRSNNNRRNNSGG

-171 VPVTGVT
+171 VPVTGVN
-178 FDDVAGIDE
+178 FDDIAGIDE
-187 VKEEFQEIVTFLKKP
+187 IKEEFQEIVTFLKKP

-342 RQLTVGFPD
+342 RQLVVGFPD

-469 RSTTT
+469 KSSTT

-523 ILARQIVTE
+523 MLARQIVTE

-547 PRDAMLRS
+547 PRDAFMRNS
-555 AGQSYSEELTTLID
+555 SQSYSEELTTLID

-575 VEHAYNEALSII
+575 IEHAYNEALSII
-587 QNNRSL
+587 QDNRSL

-616 ADAKP
+616 AEAKP

-631 KQNSSVVELIRKEM
+631 NQNSSVVELIREEM
-645 ENLLNTQK
+645 ENLLNTPK
-653 YIDKIKTIRSQEDEE
+653 YIEKIKTVRSQEDEE
-668 KLLEEV
+668 KLFEDV
-674 MDEATTK
+674 MDEATLK
-681 VQQSDNL
+681 IQQSEKL
-688 ISVVNLISS
+688 TSVVKLIGTESNI
-697 EPSFT
+697 

>member
-1 MIAPL
+1 MIGLFTSGTHTLVAVDT
-6 INGTF
+6 INET
-11 PLIALDAV
+11 
-19 RENSTAPTSIITY
+19 STAPTSIITY
-32 GRFLEYIDNGW
+32 GRFLEYIENGW
-43 VKKVD
+43 VKRVD
-48 FYNNSKFAIV
+48 FYNNSKFAVI

-63 ESGYRVQRIGVNVP
+63 ESGYRSQRIGVNVP
-77 NKDVKL
+77 NKDIKL
-83 IRKLKDFEINFDV
+83 IRKLKDSGINFDV
-96 HAVEASTKAFEL
+96 HAAESSVKTFEF
-108 FSVNFFTVSIFFG
+108 FSVNFFTVSILFG
-121 LLFGLY
+121 LLLGGY
-127 FVVNRVS
+127 FLFNRVS
-134 DRSNKTRRNNSGGGG
+134 NRSNKSRPNNSGG
-149 MNNPFNPFGFRQF
+149 NNPFNPFGFRQF

-258 SRIRDLFRRAKAKTP
+258 SRIRDLFKRAKAKTP

-287 RGFGVGGGNDE
+287 RGSGVGGGNDE

-342 RQLTVGFPD
+342 RQLVVGFAD
-351 AKARLAILKVHA
+351 AKARLSILKVHA
-363 KDKKLDKDVEIQT
+363 KDKKLDPDVQLET

-398 LTARYNEKAITT
+398 LTARYSEKSIST

-469 RSTTT
+469 KSSTTY
-474 FVPSEETM
+474 VPSEETM

-513 IAVDDIQRAT
+513 VGVDDIQRAT
-523 ILARQIVTE
+523 FLARQIVTE
-532 YGMSPLGPVALEDTQ
+532 YGMSPLGPVALEDQQ
-547 PRDAMLRS
+547 PRDMMMRGS
-555 AGQSYSEELTTLID
+555 SQGYSEELTTLID

-575 VEHAYNEALSII
+575 IEHAYNEALLII
-587 QNNRSL
+587 QENRTL
-593 LDKLVNQ
+593 LDKLVNK

-616 ADAKP
+616 AEAKP
-621 IRLLLPASKL
+621 IRLILPSSKL
-631 KQNSSVVELIRKEM
+631 RQNSPVVELIREEM
-645 ENLLNTQK
+645 EGLLNTER
-653 YIDKIKTIRSQEDEE
+653 YIERIKSIKSQDDEE
-668 KLLEEV
+668 KILEDV
-674 MDEATTK
+674 MDEASAK
-681 VQQSDNL
+681 VENSEKL
-688 ISVVNLISS
+688 TSVVNLLAS
-697 EPSFT
+697 ENK

>member
-1 MIAPL
+1 MIGLFTSGPETLVAVDA
-6 INGTF
+6 INDTS
-11 PLIALDAV
+11 A
-19 RENSTAPTSIITY
+19 APTSIITY
-32 GRFLEYIDNGW
+32 GRFLEYIENGW
-43 VKKVD
+43 VKRVD
-48 FYNNSKFAIV
+48 FYNNSKFAVV

-63 ESGYRVQRIGVNVP
+63 ESGYRSQRIGVNVP
-77 NKDVKL
+77 NKDIKL
-83 IRKLKDFEINFDV
+83 IRKLKDSGINFDV
-96 HAVEASTKAFEL
+96 HAAEPAAKAFEF
-108 FSVNFFTVSIFFG
+108 FSVNFFTVSILFG
-121 LLFGLY
+121 LLLGGY
-127 FVVNRVS
+127 FLFNRSS
-134 DRSNKTRRNNSGGGG
+134 DSSGKSRRNPSGG
-149 MNNPFNPFGFRQF
+149 NNPFNPFGFRQF
-162 FQTRARYDS
+162 FQTKARYDS

-287 RGFGVGGGNDE
+287 RGSGVGGGNDE

-342 RQLTVGFPD
+342 RQLVVGFAD
-351 AKARLAILKVHA
+351 AKARLSILKVHA
-363 KDKKLDKDVEIQT
+363 KDKKLAPDVKLDT
-376 IAKRTPG
+376 VAKRTPG

-469 RSTTT
+469 KSSTTY
-474 FVPSEETM
+474 VPSEETM

-513 IAVDDIQRAT
+513 VGVDDIQRAT
-523 ILARQIVTE
+523 FLARQIVTE
-532 YGMSPLGPVALEDTQ
+532 YGMSPLGPVALEDQQ
-547 PRDAMLRS
+547 PRDAMMRGS
-555 AGQSYSEELTTLID
+555 SQGYSEELTTLID

-575 VEHAYNEALSII
+575 IEHAYNEALSII
-587 QNNRSL
+587 QENRTL
-593 LDKLVNQ
+593 LDKLVNR

-616 ADAKP
+616 AESKP
-621 IRLLLPASKL
+621 IRLILPSSKL
-631 KQNSSVVELIRKEM
+631 RQNSPVVELIREEM
-645 ENLLNTQK
+645 EGLLNTEK
-653 YIDKIKTIRSQEDEE
+653 YIEKIKSIKSQEDEE
-668 KLLEEV
+668 KILEDV
-674 MDEATTK
+674 MDEASAK
-681 VQQSDNL
+681 VEKSDKL
-688 ISVVNLISS
+688 TSVVNLLAA
-697 EPSFT
+697 ENK

>member
-1 MIAPL
+1 M
-6 INGTF
+6 NGLFIDGPTN
-11 PLIALDAV
+11 LIAL
-19 RENSTAPTSIITY
+19 ENIKETNIAPTSIITY

-48 FYNNSKFAIV
+48 FYNNSKFAVV
-58 EASTP
+58 EAATP
-63 ESGYRVQRIGVNVP
+63 ESGYRLQRIGVNVP

-83 IRKLKDFEINFDV
+83 IRKLKDSSINFDV
-96 HAVEASTKAFEL
+96 HAVEPSAKAFEL

-121 LLFGLY
+121 LIFGLY
-127 FVVNRVS
+127 FIVNRIT
-134 DRSNKTRRNNSGGGG
+134 SNNGRNNSGG

-178 FDDVAGIDE
+178 FDDIAGIDE
-187 VKEEFQEIVTFLKKP
+187 IKEEFQEIVTFLKKP

-258 SRIRDLFRRAKAKTP
+258 SRIRDLFRRAKSKTP

-342 RQLTVGFPD
+342 RQLAVGFPD

-469 RSTTT
+469 KSSTT

-547 PRDAMLRS
+547 PRDAFMRNS
-555 AGQSYSEELTTLID
+555 SQSYSEELTTLID

-575 VEHAYNEALSII
+575 IEHAYNEALSII
-587 QNNRSL
+587 QDNRLL

-616 ADAKP
+616 AEAKP

-631 KQNSSVVELIRKEM
+631 NQNSSVVELIREEM
-645 ENLLNTQK
+645 ENLLNTPK
-653 YIDKIKTIRSQEDEE
+653 YIEKIKTVRSQEDEE
-668 KLLEEV
+668 KLFEDV
-674 MDEATTK
+674 MDEATLKIQKNEKLT
-681 VQQSDNL
+681 
-688 ISVVNLISS
+688 SVVKLIGTES
-697 EPSFT
+697 TI

>member
-1 MIAPL
+1 M
-6 INGTF
+6 NGLFIGGPTN
-11 PLIALDAV
+11 LIAL
-19 RENSTAPTSIITY
+19 ETIKETNIAPTSIITY

-48 FYNNSKFAIV
+48 FYNNSKFAVV
-58 EASTP
+58 EAATP
-63 ESGYRVQRIGVNVP
+63 ESGYRLQRIGVNVP

-83 IRKLKDFEINFDV
+83 IRKLKDSSINFDV
-96 HAVEASTKAFEL
+96 HAVEPSAKAFEL

-121 LLFGLY
+121 LIFGLY
-127 FVVNRVS
+127 FIVNRIT
-134 DRSNKTRRNNSGGGG
+134 DRSNNNRRNNSGG

-178 FDDVAGIDE
+178 FDDIAGIDE
-187 VKEEFQEIVTFLKKP
+187 IKEEFQEIVTFLKKP

-342 RQLTVGFPD
+342 RQLVVGFPD

-469 RSTTT
+469 KSSTT

-523 ILARQIVTE
+523 MLARQIVTE

-547 PRDAMLRS
+547 PRDAFMRNS
-555 AGQSYSEELTTLID
+555 SQSYSEELTTLID

-575 VEHAYNEALSII
+575 IEHAYNEALSII
-587 QNNRSL
+587 QDNRSL

-616 ADAKP
+616 AEAKP

-631 KQNSSVVELIRKEM
+631 NQNSSVVELIREEM
-645 ENLLNTQK
+645 ENLLNTPK
-653 YIDKIKTIRSQEDEE
+653 YIEKIKTVRSQEDEE
-668 KLLEEV
+668 KLFEDV
-674 MDEATTK
+674 MDEATLK
-681 VQQSDNL
+681 IQQSEKL
-688 ISVVNLISS
+688 TSVVKLIGTESNI
-697 EPSFT
+697 

>member
-1 MIAPL
+1 MSTILASAAISALVAIDAPR
-6 INGTF
+6 
-11 PLIALDAV
+11 DAT
-19 RENSTAPTSIITY
+19 TAPTSIITY
-32 GRFLEYIDNGW
+32 GRFLEYIENGW
-43 VKKVD
+43 VKRVD
-48 FYNNSKFAIV
+48 FYNNSKFAVV
-58 EASTP
+58 EAAIP
-63 ESGYRVQRIGVNVP
+63 ESGYRLQRIGVNVP
-77 NKDVKL
+77 TKDVKL
-83 IRKLKDFEINFDV
+83 IRKLKDSGINFDV
-96 HAVEASTKAFEL
+96 HAVEASAKAFEL
-108 FSVNFFTVSIFFG
+108 FSINFFTVSIFFG
-121 LLFGLY
+121 LLLGIY
-127 FVVNRVS
+127 FLVNRAS
-134 DRSNKTRRNNSGGGG
+134 DRSNKTGRNNSGL
-149 MNNPFNPFGFRQF
+149 NNPFNPFGFRQF

-171 VPVTGVT
+171 VPVTEVT

-342 RQLTVGFPD
+342 RQLVVGFPD

-363 KDKKLDKDVEIQT
+363 KDKKLDKDLELET

-398 LTARYNEKAITT
+398 LTARYNEKSITS
-410 KRLNEALDKVTGGI
+410 KRLNEALEKVTGGI

-469 RSTTT
+469 RSSTT

-523 ILARQIVTE
+523 MLARQIVTE

-547 PRDAMLRS
+547 PRDAMIRT

-575 VEHAYNEALSII
+575 IEHAYNEALAII
-587 QNNRSL
+587 QENRAL
-593 LDKLVNQ
+593 LDKLVNK
-600 IIQKE
+600 IIQNE

-621 IRLLLPASKL
+621 IRLILPASKL
-631 KQNSSVVELIRKEM
+631 KQNSSIVELIREEM

-653 YIDKIKTIRSQEDEE
+653 YIERIKTIRSQEDEE
-668 KLLEEV
+668 RLLEEV
-674 MDEATTK
+674 MDEATFKIEKGEKLASAINSLLST
-681 VQQSDNL
+681 
-688 ISVVNLISS
+688 
-697 EPSFT
+697 

>member
-1 MIAPL
+1 MSGLFISGPVNL
-6 INGTF
+6 
-11 PLIALDAV
+11 LAV
-19 RENSTAPTSIITY
+19 ESMKENATAPTSIITY

-48 FYNNSKFAIV
+48 FYNNSKFAVV
-58 EASTP
+58 EAATP
-63 ESGYRVQRIGVNVP
+63 ESGYRLQRIGVNVP

-83 IRKLKDFEINFDV
+83 IRKLKDSSINFDV
-96 HAVEASTKAFEL
+96 HAVEPSAKAFEL

-121 LLFGLY
+121 VILGLY
-127 FVVNRVS
+127 FIVNRIT
-134 DRSNKTRRNNSGGGG
+134 DKSNKARRNNSGGG

-178 FDDVAGIDE
+178 FDDIAGIDE
-187 VKEEFQEIVTFLKKP
+187 IKEEFQEIVTFLKKP

-287 RGFGVGGGNDE
+287 RGSGVGGGNDE

-342 RQLTVGFPD
+342 RQLAVGFPD
-351 AKARLAILKVHA
+351 AKARLAILNVHA
-363 KDKKLDKDVEIQT
+363 KDKKLDKDIELQT

-398 LTARYNEKAITT
+398 LTARYNEKSITT

-469 RSTTT
+469 KSSTT
-474 FVPSEETM
+474 FVPTEETM

-523 ILARQIVTE
+523 ILARQIITE
-532 YGMSPLGPVALEDTQ
+532 YGMSPLGPVALEDSQ
-547 PRDAMLRS
+547 PRDALMRNS
-555 AGQSYSEELTTLID
+555 SQSYSEDLTTLID

-587 QNNRSL
+587 QENRAL

-616 ADAKP
+616 AEAKP
-621 IRLLLPASKL
+621 IRLLLPSSKL
-631 KQNSSVVELIRKEM
+631 NQNSSVVELIRKEM
-645 ENLLNTQK
+645 ENLLNTSK
-653 YIDKIKTIRSQEDEE
+653 YIQKLKTIRSQDDEE
-668 KLLEEV
+668 KLLEDV
-674 MDEATTK
+674 MEEATTK
-681 VQQSDNL
+681 IQQSEKLTSVLNL
-688 ISVVNLISS
+688 IGS
-697 EPSFT
+697 

>member
-1 MIAPL
+1 MTVEVVTGMTTVVAVENVENL
-6 INGTF
+6 GT
-11 PLIALDAV
+11 
-19 RENSTAPTSIITY
+19 PTSIITY
-32 GRFLEYIDNGW
+32 GRFLEYIENGW

-48 FYNNSKFAIV
+48 FYNNSKFAVV
-58 EASTP
+58 EAATP
-63 ESGYRVQRIGVNVP
+63 DSAYRIQKIGVNVP
-77 NKDVKL
+77 SKDIKL
-83 IRKLKDFEINFDV
+83 IRILKDANINFDV
-96 HAVEASTKAFEL
+96 HPVEASAKAFEL
-108 FSVNFFTVSIFFG
+108 FSINFFTVSIFFG
-121 LLFGLY
+121 LLLGLY
-127 FVVNRVS
+127 FLVNRVS
-134 DRSNKTRRNNSGGGG
+134 DNSTKGRRSSSGG
-149 MNNPFNPFGFRQF
+149 NNPFNPFGFRQF

-171 VPVTGVT
+171 VPVTGIT

-287 RGFGVGGGNDE
+287 RGSGIGGGNDE

-342 RQLTVGFPD
+342 RQLVVGFAD

-363 KDKKLDKDVEIQT
+363 KDKKLDKDLELET

-398 LTARYNEKAITT
+398 LTARYNEKSINM

-452 EYHDPVEMVSLI
+452 EYHDPVETVSLI
-464 PRGRT
+464 PRGRS
-469 RSTTT
+469 RSSTTYL
-474 FVPSEETM
+474 PNEETM

-488 LTRLVSLLAGRAA
+488 LTRLVSLMAGRAA
-501 EEVVFGKAEVTT
+501 EEIVFGKAEVTT
-513 IAVDDIQRAT
+513 LAVDDIQRAT
-523 ILARQIVTE
+523 FLARQIVTE
-532 YGMSPLGPVALEDTQ
+532 YGMSPLGPVALDNQQ
-547 PRDAMLRS
+547 PRDAMMRG
-555 AGQSYSEELTTLID
+555 AGQTYSQELTTLID

-575 VEHAYNEALSII
+575 VEHAYNEALTII
-587 QNNRSL
+587 QENRSL
-593 LDKLVNQ
+593 LDTLVNK

-616 ADAKP
+616 SEAKP
-621 IRLLLPASKL
+621 IRLILPSSKL
-631 KQNSSVVELIRKEM
+631 KQNSTVIELIREEM
-645 ENLLNTQK
+645 ERLLNTSA
-653 YIDKIKTIRSQEDEE
+653 YIEKIRSIKSQEDEE
-668 KLLEEV
+668 KLLEQVLE
-674 MDEATTK
+674 EASTTLEK
-681 VQQSDNL
+681 TNKIALTFSG
-688 ISVVNLISS
+688 S
-697 EPSFT
+697 

>member
-1 MIAPL
+1 MVIPL
-6 INGTF
+6 INGSHI
-11 PLIALDAV
+11 LIAIDGLKD
-19 RENSTAPTSIITY
+19 NSTAPTSIITY

-43 VKKVD
+43 IKKVD
-48 FYNNSKFAIV
+48 FYNSSKFAII
-58 EASTP
+58 EAATP
-63 ESGYRVQRIGVNVP
+63 ESGYKLQKIGVNVP

-83 IRKLKDFEINFDV
+83 IRKLKDSGINFDV
-96 HAVEASTKAFEL
+96 HTSEASTKGFEF
-108 FSVNFFTVSIFFG
+108 FSFNFITISIIIG
-121 LLFGLY
+121 LILSGY
-127 FVVNRVS
+127 FLINRFS
-134 DRSNKTRRNNSGGGG
+134 DRSNKTRRNNGGL
-149 MNNPFNPFGFRQF
+149 NNPFNPFNFKQF
-162 FQTRARYDS
+162 FQTRARFDS
-171 VPVTGVT
+171 VPVTGIT
-178 FDDVAGIDE
+178 FDDIAGIDE

-258 SRIRDLFRRAKAKTP
+258 SRIRDLFKRAKTKTP

-287 RGFGVGGGNDE
+287 RGYGVGGGNDE

-363 KDKKLDKDVEIQT
+363 KDKKLDKDVELQT

-383 FSGADLANVMNEAAI
+383 FTGADLANVLNEAAI
-398 LTARYNEKAITT
+398 LTARYNEKAITP
-410 KRLNEALDKVTGGI
+410 KRLNQALDKVAGGI

-469 RSTTT
+469 RSITT
-474 FVPSEETM
+474 FIPTEETL

-488 LTRLVSLLAGRAA
+488 MSRLVSLLAGRAA
-501 EEVVFGKAEVTT
+501 EEVVFGKAEITT
-513 IAVDDIQRAT
+513 IAIDDIQRAT
-523 ILARQIVTE
+523 ALARQMVIE
-532 YGMSPLGPVALEDTQ
+532 YGMSPLGPISFEDNQ
-547 PRDAMLRS
+547 PRDIMFRTPS
-555 AGQSYSEELTTLID
+555 QTYSNDLTTLVDSMI
-569 TMVRLH
+569 RLH
-575 VEHAYNEALSII
+575 IEHAYNEAVSIL
-587 QNNRSL
+587 QNNRLL
-593 LDKLVNQ
+593 LDRLVNQ

-605 TLEGYEIRSLL
+605 TLEGFEVRSFI
-616 ADAKP
+616 AEAKP
-621 IRLLLPASKL
+621 VRLLLPASKL
-631 KQNSSVVELIRKEM
+631 KQDSSVIELIREEM
-645 ENLLNTQK
+645 EDLLNTSK
-653 YIDKIKTIRSQEDEE
+653 YVERIKNIRSQDDEE
-668 KLLEEV
+668 KILQDV

-681 VQQSDNL
+681 VQQSKKFASKRNL
-688 ISVVNLISS
+688 NGLHNVFS
-697 EPSFT
+697 

>member
-6 INGTF
+6 INGTVQ
-11 PLIALDAV
+11 LIALDAV

-58 EASTP
+58 ESATP

-83 IRKLKDFEINFDV
+83 IRKLKDSGINFDV

-108 FSVNFFTVSIFFG
+108 FSINFFTVSIFFG

-127 FVVNRVS
+127 FVVTRVS
-134 DRSNKTRRNNSGGGG
+134 DRSNKTRKNNSGGG

-363 KDKKLDKDVEIQT
+363 KDKKLYKEVELQT

-469 RSTTT
+469 RSSTT

-547 PRDAMLRS
+547 PRDVMLRS

-575 VEHAYNEALSII
+575 IEHAYNEALSII

-616 ADAKP
+616 AEAKP

-631 KQNSSVVELIRKEM
+631 KQNSSIVELIRKEM
-645 ENLLNTQK
+645 ENLLNTPN
-653 YIDKIKTIRSQEDEE
+653 YITKIKTIRSQEDEE

-674 MDEATTK
+674 MDQATIK
-681 VQQSDNL
+681 VQQSDKL
-688 ISVVNLISS
+688 ISAVNLISL
-697 EPSFT
+697 

>member
-1 MIAPL
+1 MIGLFISGPVNL
-6 INGTF
+6 
-11 PLIALDAV
+11 LAV
-19 RENSTAPTSIITY
+19 ESIKENATAPTSIITY

-48 FYNNSKFAIV
+48 FYNNSKFAVV
-58 EASTP
+58 EAATP
-63 ESGYRVQRIGVNVP
+63 ESGYRLQRIGVNVP

-83 IRKLKDFEINFDV
+83 IRKLKDSSINFDV
-96 HAVEASTKAFEL
+96 HAIEPSAKAFEL

-121 LLFGLY
+121 LILGLY
-127 FVVNRVS
+127 FIVNRIT
-134 DRSNKTRRNNSGGGG
+134 DKSNKAKRNNSGGG

-178 FDDVAGIDE
+178 FDDIAGIDE
-187 VKEEFQEIVTFLKKP
+187 IKEEFQEIVTFLKKP

-258 SRIRDLFRRAKAKTP
+258 SRIRDLFRRAKSKTP

-342 RQLTVGFPD
+342 RQLVVGFPD

-363 KDKKLDKDVEIQT
+363 KDKKIDKDVELQT

-398 LTARYNEKAITT
+398 LTARYNEKSITL

-469 RSTTT
+469 KSSTT

-532 YGMSPLGPVALEDTQ
+532 YGMSPLGPVALEDSQ
-547 PRDAMLRS
+547 PRDALMRNS
-555 AGQSYSEELTTLID
+555 SQSYSEELTTLID

-587 QNNRSL
+587 QENRSL

-616 ADAKP
+616 AEAKP
-621 IRLLLPASKL
+621 IRLLLPSSKL
-631 KQNSSVVELIRKEM
+631 NQNSSVVELIREEM
-645 ENLLNTQK
+645 ENLLNTSK
-653 YIDKIKTIRSQEDEE
+653 YIQKLKTIRSQEDEE
-668 KLLEEV
+668 KLLENV

-681 VQQSDNL
+681 IQQSEKLASVLKL
-688 ISVVNLISS
+688 IGSESS
-697 EPSFT
+697 I

>member
-1 MIAPL
+1 MVGLFTSGAHTL
-6 INGTF
+6 VAVD
-11 PLIALDAV
+11 ALNDTSA
-19 RENSTAPTSIITY
+19 APTSIITY
-32 GRFLEYIDNGW
+32 GRFLEYIENGW
-43 VKKVD
+43 VKRVD
-48 FYNNSKFAIV
+48 FYNSSKFAVV
-58 EASTP
+58 EAATP
-63 ESGYRVQRIGVNVP
+63 ESGYRSQRIGVNVP
-77 NKDVKL
+77 NKDIKL
-83 IRKLKDFEINFDV
+83 IRKLKDSGINFDV
-96 HAVEASTKAFEL
+96 HAAESSTKGFEL
-108 FSVNFFTVSIFFG
+108 FSVNFVTVSIVFG
-121 LLFGLY
+121 LILGVY
-127 FVVNRVS
+127 FLVNRVS
-134 DRSNKTRRNNSGGGG
+134 DRSSKSRRNNSSSGG
-149 MNNPFNPFGFRQF
+149 NNPFNPFGFRQF
-162 FQTRARYDS
+162 FQTKARYDS

-178 FDDVAGIDE
+178 FEDVAGIDE

-287 RGFGVGGGNDE
+287 RGSGVGGGNDE

-351 AKARLAILKVHA
+351 AKARLSILKVHA
-363 KDKKLDKDVEIQT
+363 KDKKLDKDFQLDTV
-376 IAKRTPG
+376 AKRTPG

-398 LTARYNEKAITT
+398 LTARYNEKSISI

-452 EYHDPVEMVSLI
+452 EYHDPVETVSLI

-469 RSTTT
+469 KSSTTY
-474 FVPSEETM
+474 VPSEETM

-513 IAVDDIQRAT
+513 VGVDDIQRAT
-523 ILARQIVTE
+523 FLARQIVTE
-532 YGMSPLGPVALEDTQ
+532 YGMSPLGPVALEDQQ
-547 PRDAMLRS
+547 PRDVMMRGS
-555 AGQSYSEELTTLID
+555 GQGYSEELTTLID

-575 VEHAYNEALSII
+575 IEHAYNEALSII
-587 QNNRSL
+587 KENRVL
-593 LDKLVNQ
+593 LDKLVNK

-616 ADAKP
+616 AEAKP
-621 IRLLLPASKL
+621 IRLILPSSKL
-631 KQNSSVVELIRKEM
+631 RQNSPVVELIREEM
-645 ENLLNTQK
+645 ENLLNTDK
-653 YIDKIKTIRSQEDEE
+653 YIEKIKSIRSPEDEE
-668 KLLEEV
+668 KILEDV
-674 MDEATTK
+674 MEEATVK
-681 VQQSDNL
+681 VEKSEKL
-688 ISVVNLISS
+688 TSVVNLLVEGSK
-697 EPSFT
+697 

>member
-1 MIAPL
+1 MVLELTSAIPTL
-6 INGTF
+6 V
-11 PLIALDAV
+11 AV
-19 RENSTAPTSIITY
+19 DGVTENSVTPTSIITY
-32 GRFLEYIDNGW
+32 GRFLEYIENGW

-48 FYNNSKFAIV
+48 FYNNSKFAVI
-58 EASTP
+58 EAATP
-63 ESGYRVQRIGVNVP
+63 ESGYRSQKIGVNVP
-77 NKDVKL
+77 SKDIKL
-83 IRKLKDFEINFDV
+83 IRKLKDSNINFDV
-96 HAVEASTKAFEL
+96 HAVEASAKAFEL
-108 FSVNFFTVSIFFG
+108 FSINFFTISIFFG
-121 LLFGLY
+121 LILGLY
-127 FVVNRVS
+127 FLVNRVS
-134 DRSNKTRRNNSGGGG
+134 DGSGSNSG
-149 MNNPFNPFGFRQF
+149 NPFNPFGFRQF
-162 FQTRARYDS
+162 FQARAKYDS
-171 VPVTGVT
+171 VPVTGIT
-178 FDDVAGIDE
+178 FDDIAGIDE

-287 RGFGVGGGNDE
+287 RGAGVGGGNDE

-342 RQLTVGFPD
+342 RQLAVSFPD
-351 AKARLAILKVHA
+351 AKARLSIIKVHSR
-363 KDKKLDKDVEIQT
+363 DKKLDDDVQLQT

-398 LTARYNEKAITT
+398 LTARNNEKAISM

-439 YHEVGHALTASLL
+439 YHEIGHALTASLL
-452 EYHDPVEMVSLI
+452 EYHDPVEVVSLI

-469 RSTTT
+469 RSSTT
-474 FVPSEETM
+474 FLPTEETM

-488 LTRLVSLLAGRAA
+488 LTRLVSLMAGRAA
-501 EEVVFGKAEVTT
+501 EEIVFGKAEVTT

-523 ILARQIVTE
+523 FLARQIVTE
-532 YGMSPLGPVALEDTQ
+532 YGMSAIGPIALTSQQ
-547 PRDAMLRS
+547 PRDLMMRMQAQ
-555 AGQSYSEELTTLID
+555 GQSYSQELTAAID

-575 VEHAYNEALSII
+575 VEHAYNEALTII
-587 QNNRSL
+587 QENRAL
-593 LDKLVNQ
+593 LDTLVNR

-605 TLEGYEIRSLL
+605 TLEGFEIRSLL
-616 ADAKP
+616 SEAKP
-621 IRLLLPASKL
+621 IRLILPSSKL
-631 KQNSSVVELIRKEM
+631 KQNSIVIELIRQEM
-645 ENLLNTQK
+645 EKLLNTSI
-653 YIDKIKTIRSQEDEE
+653 YIQQIRSIKSQEDEE
-668 KLLEEV
+668 KLLEIV
-674 MDEATTK
+674 MDEATRNVEK
-681 VQQSDNL
+681 GDKINSAINL
-688 ISVVNLISS
+688 SLLGS
-697 EPSFT
+697 